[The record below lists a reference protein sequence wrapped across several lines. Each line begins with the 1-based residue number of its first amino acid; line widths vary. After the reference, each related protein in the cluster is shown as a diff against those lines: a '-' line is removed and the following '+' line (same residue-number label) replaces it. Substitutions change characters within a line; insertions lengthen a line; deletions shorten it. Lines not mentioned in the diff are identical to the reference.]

1 MPVVVVLPD
10 KVGVLFYDHN
20 GEASTYRL
28 TFHAQ
33 IVKTHRFE
41 VILRS
46 NLLLLDAMLCTVDIF
61 AVLHDLAHH
70 NADNTLESLTL
81 SWLSLAWP

>member
-1 MPVVVVLPD
+1 MLIVVVLPD
-10 KVGVLFYDHN
+10 MACVLFYDHN
-20 GEASTYRL
+20 DGALTYRL
-28 TFHAQ
+28 TVHAQ

-41 VILRS
+41 AILRS
-46 NLLLLDAMLCTVDIF
+46 SLVLLDAMLCTVDIS

>member
-1 MPVVVVLPD
+1 MLIVVALQD
-10 KVGVLFYDHN
+10 KAGVLFYDHN
-20 GEASTYRL
+20 DEALTYRL

-41 VILRS
+41 AILRS
-46 NLLLLDAMLCTVDIF
+46 SLELLDEMLCTFDIF